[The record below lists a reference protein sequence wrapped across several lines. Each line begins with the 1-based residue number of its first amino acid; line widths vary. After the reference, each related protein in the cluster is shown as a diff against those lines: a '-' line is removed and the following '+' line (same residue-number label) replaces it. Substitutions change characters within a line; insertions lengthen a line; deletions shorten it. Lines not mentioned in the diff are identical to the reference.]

1 MTNLNGK
8 NGDFE
13 ILIKLMMMAT
23 SDNDGE
29 ALTALRKANAKL
41 AAINRNWEEL
51 LRGKV
56 AISDF
61 PEAPPMGGDLK
72 TGGGVKYTDPF
83 ISTMFDDIF
92 KDLGTALKGGG
103 GFRDFI
109 TDVHRFWEEKGF
121 LTEKQYA
128 AVKKSWDNTQRRGRR

>member
-1 MTNLNGK
+1 MDHGAAN
-8 NGDFE
+8 FE
-13 ILIKLMMMAT
+13 IFIKLMMMAT

-61 PEAPPMGGDLK
+61 PDAPPMGGDLK
-72 TGGGVKYTDPF
+72 TSRGVKYTDPF
-83 ISTMFDDIF
+83 ISTMFDDILQSLSPNNSF
-92 KDLGTALKGGG
+92 KD
-103 GFRDFI
+103 FV
-109 TDVHRFWEEKGF
+109 TDVNRFWEEKGF
-121 LTEKQYA
+121 LTERQYTTI
-128 AVKKSWDNTQRRGRR
+128 KKSWDNTQRRPRR